1 MKSEMIELLMHRQ
14 FLLEQ
19 ELSKLQA
26 ELTQF
31 RDDCEKLNKDSHKIF
46 EAAKKVISKHN
57 ITAKTRIPMAALKR
71 HFVRAF
77 LKENTKIGLLRIAQL
92 TGATH
97 HSTVIHSLKV
107 HRNLIEIKDKEYLT
121 IVEELTKEIKELS

>member
-26 ELTQF
+26 ELTQL

-57 ITAKTRIPMAALKR
+57 ITAKTRIPMVALKR
-71 HFVRAF
+71 HFVRSF

-97 HSTVIHSLKV
+97 HSTVINSLKV
-107 HRNLIEIKDKEYLT
+107 HRNLVEIKDKEYLT